1 MDPPYYDNVMYAEL
15 SDFFYV
21 WLKRPRA
28 CSSRAFSDY
37 LTDKD
42 HEAVANPAK
51 FKDKRAE
58 QGSSPAATT
67 RNAWPRSSPSAAGSS
82 SRTA

>member
-21 WLKRPRA
+21 WLKRTAGYLIPELFRTA
-28 CSSRAFSDY
+28 

-42 HEAVANPAK
+42 HEAVANPSK
-51 FKDKRAE
+51 FKGQKGAKVSRPRLPATH
-58 QGSSPAATT
+58 GSDLYT
-67 RNAWPRSSPSAAGSS
+67 NAVVY
-82 SRTA
+82 